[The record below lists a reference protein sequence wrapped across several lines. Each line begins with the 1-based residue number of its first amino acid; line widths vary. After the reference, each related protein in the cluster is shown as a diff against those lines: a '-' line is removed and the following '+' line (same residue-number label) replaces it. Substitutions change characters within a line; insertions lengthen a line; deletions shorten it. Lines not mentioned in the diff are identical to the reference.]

1 VRREL
6 RDVFTQV
13 ATRFGGLERVGFVNS
28 VGADFQGNPE
38 PAGRP
43 LDGEVAN
50 AGGSPNEGALLAV
63 SVVGRAGRKVPAYD
77 PEAIAS
83 AVGCVTSVA
92 PDFQGDS
99 AFAADAL
106 GPQVRRLRRGPATKA
121 RLLKCRTPQAGPS
134 GGSEPGQLTR
144 ARTPPSARFPY
155 RVRALGGLC
164 SFASQNF
171 AHARGLTPSASLRD
185 FPCKSAVTEF
195 THPTGLRRAARA
207 RAAAPSPARTA

>member
-1 VRREL
+1 MLNLTDDTVLSELTRLLIAGVKLFDKRINLNNASVGTKSASSSRSPSPASSPPPTCSGSGHARPRAIDTNVANIVETRGKSAVRREL

-83 AVGCVTSVA
+83 A
-92 PDFQGDS
+92 
-99 AFAADAL
+99 
-106 GPQVRRLRRGPATKA
+106 
-121 RLLKCRTPQAGPS
+121 
-134 GGSEPGQLTR
+134 
-144 ARTPPSARFPY
+144 PP
-155 RVRALGGLC
+155 L
-164 SFASQNF
+164 
-171 AHARGLTPSASLRD
+171 
-185 FPCKSAVTEF
+185 
-195 THPTGLRRAARA
+195 
-207 RAAAPSPARTA
+207 PSPGHR